1 MSFSKSLI
9 TESNID
15 IKCYFIAILTLKK
28 WSTIIKRWGEEVD
41 IIFTMVILEQFE
53 TKVHQIVYESFS
65 KSVYVLPYFSI
76 TSTYEITVS
85 RPEFLWYKNE
95 WWENEYYLTVRK
107 QLFHGSAILQALI
120 FFIKIKGFNS
130 ELHLYTFWN
139 LDTML

>member
-28 WSTIIKRWGEEVD
+28 WPTVIKRRVEEVD

-53 TKVHQIVYESFS
+53 NQVHQKVNESFS
-65 KSVYVLPYFSI
+65 KSVYVLPYSSVTI
-76 TSTYEITVS
+76 TYEITVS

-95 WWENEYYLTVRK
+95 WWENEYYLIVRK
-107 QLFHGSAILQALI
+107 
-120 FFIKIKGFNS
+120 
-130 ELHLYTFWN
+130 
-139 LDTML
+139 